1 MVWLALLTHGA
12 IAGVVF
18 NNSLFPLRSDAVLW
32 STIYVSF
39 DMLRQLDPIHSL
51 VAALLLVNY
60 VAICMIACAAAQ
72 VTSFWILRFAQA
84 LMGVRPMH
92 FQHCRSCTA
101 ACIAIGC
108 ANQMPTLT
116 SVVLVSAIMFVVP
129 RRWLWFPALKRPAA
143 CMADDQS
150 ALPAS
155 DAKQRRGA

>member
-92 FQHCRSCTA
+92 FQYCRSCTA
-101 ACIAIGC
+101 ACINEQCLARQNTC
-108 ANQMPTLT
+108 V
-116 SVVLVSAIMFVVP
+116 SV
-129 RRWLWFPALKRPAA
+129 KRT
-143 CMADDQS
+143 Q
-150 ALPAS
+150 
-155 DAKQRRGA
+155 